1 VPDTFFTASPHWT
14 WFIIPY
20 FFVGGIAGGAFFVA
34 ALLQWFGRPEDQ
46 PVIRTGY
53 SIAFWG
59 AIISG
64 ALLTLD
70 LGRPLRFWHMLFQSE
85 NFPKLMFKSWSP
97 ISFGA
102 WAILLFGACAAL
114 SMLGA
119 WSEEGRV
126 RAPGAQLLQSSTLL
140 AKLIAGLGGVFGF
153 FVAGYT
159 GVLLAVTNRPIWA
172 DSPWLGALFLAS
184 GASTGAAALML
195 FTRHRNP
202 SANSI
207 RWLASF
213 DTQAL
218 VVELILLI
226 VFIVSLGAVAKVWL
240 SFWGL
245 VLLVGV
251 VGAGIVWPLRL
262 HFTPTAAGTGFRNPA
277 VMVLLGGFLLR
288 VTVLLA
294 SNAIAVHHVASD
306 AGLTP

>member
-1 VPDTFFTASPHWT
+1 MSDTLFTASPHWT

-20 FFVGGIAGGAFFVA
+20 FFVGGVAGGAYFVA
-34 ALLQWFGRPEDQ
+34 ALLNWFGRPEDR

-85 NFPKLMFKSWSP
+85 HFPTPLFKSWSP

-102 WAILLFGACAAL
+102 WGLLLFTACAGLAI
-114 SMLGA
+114 LGA
-119 WSEEGRV
+119 WSEEGRLRV
-126 RAPGAQLLQSSTLL
+126 PGAQWFQSGTVL
-140 AKLIAGLGGVFGF
+140 AKLVTGLGGLFGF
-153 FVAGYT
+153 FLAGYT
-159 GVLLAVTNRPIWA
+159 GVLLSVTNRPIWA

-184 GASTGAAALML
+184 GASTGAAALAL
-195 FTRHRNP
+195 FSRRRNA
-202 SANSI
+202 SDRSI
-207 RWLASF
+207 RWLESF

-226 VFIVSLGAVAKVWL
+226 VFIASLGSVAKVWL
-240 SFWGL
+240 GFWGF

-251 VGAGIVWPLRL
+251 VGLGILWPIRLR
-262 HFTPTAAGTGFRNPA
+262 FTPAAAGSGFRNPA

-294 SNAIAVHHVASD
+294 SNSIAVHHVASS
-306 AGLTP
+306 GGPLQ